1 MSEGEFIE
9 PGHEEFMDEG
19 ADFGEDTRG
28 SLASV
33 TSSIMKGIEE
43 NGRTADEIEYGMPMD
58 EKEMERIDMAHEK
71 YYIVLEKKRFLAPI
85 DPNLQRV
92 LDLGCGTGNLP
103 KPFYR
108 VPPNCQFQVDDIT
121 MPWTWQQDRFD
132 FIFLRDLLFS
142 IRDWPTLIQQCY
154 NHVKPG
160 GWVEFESILGVLSCD
175 DGTLPPDSKF
185 REYDK
190 ITREAANVYGTPLED
205 VASFKKWFEE
215 AGFEAVVEKKYKI
228 PTNPWPKDPHL
239 KLIGAFEQQNFL
251 TGIEGMSIRA
261 LKALGWSY
269 EEIVVFLAAVKKEI
283 KDKRQHP
290 YYTL

>member
-1 MSEGEFIE
+1 
-9 PGHEEFMDEG
+9 
-19 ADFGEDTRG
+19 
-28 SLASV
+28 
-33 TSSIMKGIEE
+33 MKGVEE
-43 NGRTADEIEYGMPMD
+43 DGRTYATYGREEYGMPMD

-92 LDLGCGTGNLP
+92 LDLGCGTGIWSIDFADAHP
-103 KPFYR
+103 SAEVVGVDIAPIQPR
-108 VPPNCQFQVDDIT
+108 WVPPNCQFQVDDIT

-142 IRDWPTLIQQCY
+142 IRDWPSLIQQCY

-175 DGTLPPDSKF
+175 DGTLPPGSKF

-290 YYTL
+290 YYTFYVVYGRKPEAKI